1 MNKTLVYLC
10 YGKPRYRQE
19 TMFSILSARRWL
31 LGGEK
36 IDIIVY
42 TDQPDEFAWLD
53 VEVRLLTSDLLGS
66 WMGKG
71 TYPFRRKVACL
82 LELLEE
88 RGGKMVF
95 ADGDTYFQAN
105 PTLLFDRIGPGR
117 SCLHLREIRLTRR
130 KDTAGDILGHLFRTG
145 AVRDL
150 EGRPVALYKG
160 EGMWNSGV
168 IGIDDHDRQAL
179 NEALHL
185 MDEIWQ
191 REQRVHTVEQFALG
205 HVMAAGKLSEAADV
219 VFHYW
224 QDVLRVPFLD
234 ELPALLEKARFMPLE
249 EAAQWSYA
257 SRPRSS
263 VASRL
268 IGQIKTAVHKLG
280 MDQRW
285 TRVSA

>member
-1 MNKTLVYLC
+1 MTKTLVYLC

-19 TMFSILSARRWL
+19 TMFAILSARHWL
-31 LGGEK
+31 AGDEGIE
-36 IDIIVY
+36 IIVY
-42 TDQPDEFAWLD
+42 TDQPSDFAWLNI
-53 VEVRLLTSDLLGS
+53 ETRLLTLDLLKL
-66 WMGKG
+66 WMGNG
-71 TYPFRRKVACL
+71 AYPFRRKVACL
-82 LELLEE
+82 LELLRE
-88 RGGKMVF
+88 RGGKIVF

-105 PTLLFDRIGPGR
+105 PALLFDRIGPGR
-117 SCLHLREIRLTRR
+117 SCLHMREVRLTPR
-130 KDTAGDILGHLFRTG
+130 KGTAGAILGQLFTTG

-150 EGRPVALYKG
+150 AGKPVALYKG

-168 IGIDDHDRQAL
+168 IGIDGHDQQVL
-179 NEALHL
+179 DEALHL

-205 HVMAAGKLSEAADV
+205 HVMAAGELSEADDV

-224 QDVLRVPFLD
+224 QDVLRVPFL
-234 ELPALLEKARFMPLE
+234 EGLPALLEKAQSMPIG
-249 EAAQWSYA
+249 EAARWSYA

-263 VASRL
+263 IGSRL
-268 IGQIKTAVHKLG
+268 IGRIKTVIHRLG